1 MDQLAD
7 QGLQP
12 NDQFG
17 EAGEAM
23 GRAENQLGQ
32 ARPGEALGDQG
43 EALDRLRQGAQSLAN
58 QMAGNGNQPGGNQPG
73 QTAQGQERDPLGRF
87 RRNEGSDM
95 TSRVQIPDEIDVQ
108 RARRILEELRNR
120 LSDPSRPMIELD
132 YLERLLPGN

>member
-1 MDQLAD
+1 
-7 QGLQP
+7 
-12 NDQFG
+12 
-17 EAGEAM
+17 
-23 GRAENQLGQ
+23 
-32 ARPGEALGDQG
+32 
-43 EALDRLRQGAQSLAN
+43 
-58 QMAGNGNQPGGNQPG
+58 MAGNGNQPGGNQPG

-120 LSDPSRPMIELD
+120 LSDPGRPSIELD